1 MIKLKEIGRIILI
14 FILIMIAICF
24 CFSLYKLICGDIS
37 FSQLPSE
44 TALYFLYSIG
54 YGALEGDSVI
64 QNILAMIGIVS
75 LALMTTFLTINLFWR
90 LDDVKLNKNI
100 TYNKDYLLM
109 KFENKGKTICD
120 MKVAFSL
127 YDELKYENIGEA
139 KEYYMPMLVK
149 NSVWNLRLNLN
160 ETFWY
165 KTVYDLLTSNSKKL
179 YCIFSFVDTKT
190 GQNSIKVEE
199 ITKENIKLSD
209 KILDYKEFT
218 KTVVYS
224 YKKLLPVE
232 NCGNLQVKEVENA
245 IEMDYSFDEKANEN
259 SFIMLYYNL
268 HEPNLNLEKY
278 DKQKTYLEFDISS
291 ENKVNLRFEIKTN
304 ENILTEYVIVN
315 NEAKTVRINLQDL
328 NKNLENV
335 KEICYTIFKKDGNA
349 NGKLCIGNLKI
360 VTN

>member
-120 MKVAFSL
+120 
-127 YDELKYENIGEA
+127 
-139 KEYYMPMLVK
+139 MPMLVK

>member
-1 MIKLKEIGRIILI
+1 MIKVKEIGRIILI

-24 CFSLYKLICGDIS
+24 CFSLYKLVSGDII

-44 TALYFLYSIG
+44 TALYFLYTIG

-100 TYNKDYLLM
+100 TYNKDYLIM

-149 NSVWNLRLNLN
+149 DSVWKLRLDLN

-165 KTVYDLLTSNSKKL
+165 KTVYNLLTSNSKKL

-199 ITKENIKLSD
+199 ITKENIRLSD
-209 KILDYKEFT
+209 KVLDYKEFT
-218 KTVVYS
+218 KPIIFS

-232 NCGNLQVKEVENA
+232 NTGNLQVKEVENG
-245 IEMDYSFDEKANEN
+245 IQMDYSFDEKANEN
-259 SFIMLYYNL
+259 SFVMLYYNL

-278 DKQKTYLEFDISS
+278 DKQKTYLEFDVSS
-291 ENKVNLRFEIKTN
+291 ENRVNLKFEIKTN
-304 ENILTEYVIVN
+304 SDILTESIVIN
-315 NEAKTVRINLQDL
+315 NEAKTVRINLQNFD
-328 NKNLENV
+328 KNLENV
-335 KEICYTIFKKDGNA
+335 REICYTIFYRDDNK
-349 NGKLCIGNLKI
+349 NGTLNISNLKI
-360 VTN
+360 IT

>member
-1 MIKLKEIGRIILI
+1 MIKVKEIGRIILI

-24 CFSLYKLICGDIS
+24 CFSLYKLVSGDII

-44 TALYFLYSIG
+44 TALYFLYTIG

-100 TYNKDYLLM
+100 TYNKDYLIM

-149 NSVWNLRLNLN
+149 DSVWKLRLDLN

-165 KTVYDLLTSNSKKL
+165 KTVYNLLTSNSKKL

-209 KILDYKEFT
+209 KVLDYKEFT
-218 KTVVYS
+218 KPIIFS

-232 NCGNLQVKEVENA
+232 NTGNLQVKEVENG
-245 IEMDYSFDEKANEN
+245 IQMDYSFDEKTNEN
-259 SFIMLYYNL
+259 SFVMLYYNL

-278 DKQKTYLEFDISS
+278 DKQKTYLEFDVSS
-291 ENKVNLRFEIKTN
+291 ENRVNLKFEIKTN
-304 ENILTEYVIVN
+304 SDILTESIVIN
-315 NEAKTVRINLQDL
+315 NEAKTVRINLQDFD
-328 NKNLENV
+328 KNLENV
-335 KEICYTIFKKDGNA
+335 REICYTIFFFFFNKNDLLN
-349 NGKLCIGNLKI
+349 ISNLKI
-360 VTN
+360 IT